1 MRFLIVSPRYHHKSE
16 GVVVLHQMARDL
28 QGLGHETLV
37 IWLGF
42 GNTKFDTF
50 FVNHS
55 ARSSGVL
62 YGDLILERF
71 DEYNHESDIVIYP
84 EIVPGNPLAAKRVVR
99 YFLNRER
106 FLYKD
111 NYINLG
117 ASDFILAFHS
127 EYVDRPDFILFKPT
141 FDLSKIEGV
150 VFRKKHLNTYY
161 VGKAA
166 IDIQAPEIKTAIN
179 IRNIDDKAA
188 YERMLSE
195 AKYMFTY
202 DPLTSVIRDAIL
214 FGAIPVILNHRPW
227 GAEKIARIIE
237 NTPAIDLCTGQNL
250 HFIGNER
257 EFWRSREKYVADVR
271 LQHAVYRHNL
281 IDFIEAV
288 KRHFSLSA

>member
-28 QGLGHETLV
+28 QGLGHETRV
-37 IWLGF
+37 IWLGS
-42 GNTKFDTF
+42 GNTKFNTF

-84 EIVPGNPLAAKRVVR
+84 EIVPGNPLVAKRVVR
-99 YFLNRER
+99 YFLNREC
-106 FLYKD
+106 FGYKD
-111 NYINLG
+111 NRINPDT
-117 ASDFILAFHS
+117 SDFILSFHS

-150 VFRKKHLNTYY
+150 DFRERHLNTYY
-161 VGKAA
+161 VGKAT
-166 IDIQAPEIKTAIN
+166 IDIQAPAIKAAIN
-179 IRNIDDKAA
+179 IGKIDDKVA
-188 YERMLSE
+188 YENMLSD
-195 AKYMFTY
+195 AKYMYTY

-227 GAEKIARIIE
+227 DTEKIVRIIQ
-237 NTPAIDLCTGQNL
+237 NTPTIDLCTGQNL

-257 EFWRSREKYVADVR
+257 EFWRSREKYVDDVR
-271 LQHAVYRHNL
+271 LQHAVYRNNL
-281 IDFIEAV
+281 IDFTEAV